1 LELND
6 AVRRIFGQQWGL
18 IVFCL
23 LVGLW
28 VPMYLHWGDQSMYT
42 ASSRLVLD
50 NQDPKTR
57 AESAAI
63 SDIAQAIATSPTQ
76 VSQALV
82 KAGAKGRNPV
92 EVAKEDVSVHVLGSS
107 GILEL
112 SVSDPSPT
120 AAAAISNALAEGL
133 IETRLEVTRGQVKK
147 VDAALEER
155 IARLNGRISALGLR
169 VESLTLR
176 AASAG
181 IRESNILRRKRDE
194 ATRSRD
200 LFAQQRAAL
209 ESQRVSLISSGALN
223 HTPSIISPAARPGRA
238 DPSGQL
244 PDIILGSLLGLIV
257 GVGLAGLLETIRPT
271 LVGADAVAREFDA
284 PLLGTLSGGLNDTD
298 HSDEL
303 ARIAALIRLA
313 ARVANVQHVGLASPW
328 NHPQLDRLAERLEAV
343 PPGMLQIPRV
353 PVALSGSRE
362 GGPTLHADVPRPE
375 KRAVAHHPAVLI
387 RSFDPHTSSTHN
399 GSATGLVV
407 VTPPTVQKRAL
418 ADITHLLRVSSTPL
432 LGIVTYSAK
441 R

>member
-6 AVRRIFGQQWGL
+6 AARRIFGQHWGV

-28 VPMYLHWGDQSMYT
+28 VPMHLHRGDQSMYT
-42 ASSRLVLD
+42 ASARLVLD

-63 SDIAQAIATSPTQ
+63 NDIAQAIATSPTQ

-92 EVAKEDVSVHVLGSS
+92 EVAKEDVSVRVLGSS

-112 SVSDPSPT
+112 SVSDPSQT

-155 IARLNGRISALGLR
+155 IARLNRRISALDLR
-169 VESLTLR
+169 VDSLTLQ
-176 AASAG
+176 AASADTAAQ
-181 IRESNILRRKRDE
+181 SNARRRKRDE
-194 ATRSRD
+194 VTRSQD
-200 LFAQQRAAL
+200 FLAQQRGAL
-209 ESQRVSLISSGALN
+209 ESQRVSLVSTGALN
-223 HTPSIISPAARPGRA
+223 HTPSIISPAAQPRRA

-244 PDIILGSLLGLIV
+244 PDIILGALLGLIV

-284 PLLGTLSGGLNDTD
+284 PLLGTLSDGLNGTDHSDGLNGTD

-303 ARIAALIRLA
+303 ARRAPRSGNSAPREA
-313 ARVANVQHVGLASPW
+313 GVAVQ
-328 NHPQLDRLAERLEAV
+328 AEGRR
-343 PPGMLQIPRV
+343 PGV
-353 PVALSGSRE
+353 
-362 GGPTLHADVPRPE
+362 
-375 KRAVAHHPAVLI
+375 
-387 RSFDPHTSSTHN
+387 TSSGGRT
-399 GSATGLVV
+399 
-407 VTPPTVQKRAL
+407 
-418 ADITHLLRVSSTPL
+418 
-432 LGIVTYSAK
+432 
-441 R
+441 